1 MEEETAM
8 QALHQRE
15 LVSSDFPF
23 RLFESGNLEFPP
35 HWHEEIEMVYVLEGE
50 IDVGVNNRLYKL
62 NPKDILLIG
71 GRDIHSF
78 SSQNIQ
84 SKLVIIQFKLSLFD
98 SLSSMFGDRRFVRP
112 LLQHSRRLDKD
123 PESTAHQRIEN
134 QILDMIQEYSGKL
147 EGYRLALKARL
158 YDLAVILLRQVP
170 MENYPPREKSR
181 LLNRLERL
189 KKVFAYVE
197 ENYNRSISLEEV
209 AEEASF
215 SVYYFTRFFKEA
227 TGMTFGQYLSFYRI
241 NIAEEYLLSYNDPI
255 TEVAFK
261 AGFNSIKTFNRVF
274 KKLKGCSPTEFRE
287 QNMSRL

>member
-1 MEEETAM
+1 M
-8 QALHQRE
+8 
-15 LVSSDFPF
+15 
-23 RLFESGNLEFPP
+23 
-35 HWHEEIEMVYVLEGE
+35 
-50 IDVGVNNRLYKL
+50 
-62 NPKDILLIG
+62 
-71 GRDIHSF
+71 
-78 SSQNIQ
+78 
-84 SKLVIIQFKLSLFD
+84 
-98 SLSSMFGDRRFVRP
+98 
-112 LLQHSRRLDKD
+112 
-123 PESTAHQRIEN
+123 
-134 QILDMIQEYSGKL
+134 
-147 EGYRLALKARL
+147 KARL